1 MKSTNQVFI
10 DANIFTYLL
19 TDHPVYGK
27 RCFDLLETVEQGDI
41 TGFISPLVIDEVAY
55 TLMIQKAKE

>member
-27 RCFDLLETVEQGDI
+27 RCFDLLETVEQ
-41 TGFISPLVIDEVAY
+41 E
-55 TLMIQKAKE
+55 TLQDSSLHWLLMKLHIP